1 MRQRTLLIVALAAL
15 ALSSAV
21 WAQTP
26 GNTPKKDEIVGF
38 RESDAAMNAAIAEA
52 RRSLPTF
59 WSLLETD
66 PVVAASG
73 KIKVGFD
80 TPGGPEHM
88 WVREIRREGAVVK
101 GLLDNRPV
109 WLKGFAKGD
118 AVTVDPADISDW
130 SYIRDDRMYGSY
142 TTRVMLPHLPAEQR
156 ETYRKFLSDKPLE
169 DRRP

>member
-21 WAQTP
+21 RAQTP
-26 GNTPKKDEIVGF
+26 GNSPKKDEIVGF
-38 RESDAAMNAAIAEA
+38 REGDAAMNAAIAEA

-59 WSLLETD
+59 WRLLEAD

-88 WVREIRREGAVVK
+88 WVREVRREGAVVK

-118 AVTVDPADISDW
+118 PVTIDPADISDW
-130 SYIRDDRMYGSY
+130 SYIREERMYGSY

-156 ETYRKFLSDKPLE
+156 EAYRKFLSDKPLE

>member
-1 MRQRTLLIVALAAL
+1 MRQRTLLLAAAAVL
-15 ALSSAV
+15 AMSSTV
-21 WAQTP
+21 LAQTP
-26 GNTPKKDEIVGF
+26 GNGPKKDEIVGF

-52 RRSLPTF
+52 RRSLPIF
-59 WSLLETD
+59 WTLLETD

-73 KIKVGFD
+73 KIKVSFD

-130 SYIRDDRMYGSY
+130 SYIRHDRMYGSY